1 MLLSVTWFMALEV
14 KRVVDS
20 VVNQEIVILEEMVL
34 QSERRGGG
42 GGNDRPTDREANDC
56 NAQMNIFSFG

>member
-42 GGNDRPTDREANDC
+42 
-56 NAQMNIFSFG
+56 

>member
-1 MLLSVTWFMALEV
+1 MLLSVTWFMAPEV

-42 GGNDRPTDREANDC
+42 
-56 NAQMNIFSFG
+56 

>member
-1 MLLSVTWFMALEV
+1 MVHGTSEV

-42 GGNDRPTDREANDC
+42 
-56 NAQMNIFSFG
+56 